1 MKEHAILKTWM
12 RDVQK
17 SQNAVDSIL
26 LLPSTPL
33 SFSRCSPAFFSILYA
48 YNSLIVGLL
57 RGCEL

>member
-26 LLPSTPL
+26 LLPTTPL
-33 SFSRCSPAFFSILYA
+33 RFSRCSQRFIVSKPKPLYYRVYIIL
-48 YNSLIVGLL
+48 N
-57 RGCEL
+57 